1 MKANLTEYQALYRRC
16 LEKQHTLED
25 VLSGRCLVG
34 IEGDSGRDM
43 VLARQLGLFTC
54 NVKGVDIFA
63 KCEADARPLIHYLER
78 GGVYG
83 SLDFSRLLG
92 YTDEEVQDYQALLEM
107 EQKLNPASRVVARF
121 SGILP

>member
-1 MKANLTEYQALYRRC
+1 MNLSDYQALYQEC
-16 LEKQHTLED
+16 LARQHTLED

-34 IEGDSGRDM
+34 VEGDSGRDL
-43 VLARQLGLFTC
+43 VRARQLGLFTC

-83 SLDFSRLLG
+83 SVEFSRLLG
-92 YTDEEVQDYQALLEM
+92 YTDEEIAGYARLLALPVNA
-107 EQKLNPASRVVARF
+107 KVAIRF
-121 SGILP
+121 LS